1 MTPPES
7 ESPFGEPMESVGT
20 AHFDSAARALRW
32 VFFAM
37 GIPVGT
43 LVPRLAEIKAGLDAG
58 NAAYGT
64 AIAIGGAGAF
74 LGSWVGGRLT
84 HAFGSRTVARFGIS
98 FILLTTISNALAPSV
113 MWLALIAF
121 GSGLAYSCTNIAANS
136 QAVLIEQGLRR
147 SFIPRAH
154 AFWSLGTMTSALLS
168 SLAAPHV
175 TPLTSL
181 CVGSVVSLVLFQWAA
196 RGLLT
201 TEHEDRPHD
210 DPAQLPRNERMPRGT
225 LIFLATLAFA
235 QTLALIA
242 EFSVSDWGSVLLH
255 QEFHI
260 AVGPNGY
267 AYTAFMLVQLATRL
281 YAPGLIDRLGLQVA
295 IRAFGIV
302 GTIGYVTCL
311 LGAGFASDR
320 SQVATLV
327 LSCLAYAFLGAA
339 VGPMPSAFTT
349 AAGSIPGLPSARALA
364 VTGLIIS
371 VGGMIGRVAFAQ
383 VAQVVTLSLALTLM
397 GVLVLITV
405 AMTFVLV
412 PARAEQHAIRR

>member
-1 MTPPES
+1 
-7 ESPFGEPMESVGT
+7 
-20 AHFDSAARALRW
+20 
-32 VFFAM
+32 
-37 GIPVGT
+37 
-43 LVPRLAEIKAGLDAG
+43 
-58 NAAYGT
+58 
-64 AIAIGGAGAF
+64 
-74 LGSWVGGRLT
+74 
-84 HAFGSRTVARFGIS
+84 
-98 FILLTTISNALAPSV
+98 
-113 MWLALIAF
+113 
-121 GSGLAYSCTNIAANS
+121 
-136 QAVLIEQGLRR
+136 
-147 SFIPRAH
+147 
-154 AFWSLGTMTSALLS
+154 
-168 SLAAPHV
+168 
-175 TPLTSL
+175 
-181 CVGSVVSLVLFQWAA
+181 
-196 RGLLT
+196 
-201 TEHEDRPHD
+201 
-210 DPAQLPRNERMPRGT
+210 MPRGT
-225 LIFLATLAFA
+225 LVFLATLAFA